1 MSGCQFRVHAEA
13 ICISVEQTNS
23 RYSPTQTHTGGGS
36 QVFWQF
42 QFLNIALIA
51 HTLQLC
57 RYRATLTILEE
68 PVAMWAAFQMH
79 CYLVTDDYASMGRRR
94 ADLNRGSK

>member
-1 MSGCQFRVHAEA
+1 MQRP
-13 ICISVEQTNS
+13 SVYLLNKQTADT
-23 RYSPTQTHTGGGS
+23 PPHKHTRGGS

-42 QFLNIALIA
+42 QVLNIALIA

-57 RYRATLTILEE
+57 RYRAILTILEE

-79 CYLVTDDYASMGRRR
+79 CYLVTDDYASMG
-94 ADLNRGSK
+94 